1 MPKVFKTLASI
12 SVWLLFI
19 DGCILGIMPSLHYFV
34 KVGFLGKPDPLMFV
48 SWGLA
53 TAQIFLSVVA
63 AKLRQMME

>member
-1 MPKVFKTLASI
+1 MPQSLKTLASI
-12 SVWLLFI
+12 AVWLLFI
-19 DGCILGIMPSLHYFV
+19 DGCIFAIMPTLNFWV
-34 KVGFLGKPDPLMFV
+34 EVGFLGKPDPLMFV